1 MRASRSDT
9 ENAIAAFHRILDDNP
24 LDRPGAAQWD
34 PAVVHDIHEIE
45 IVSRIAL
52 ANLYYLSERYA
63 DAGSFYRETLEAGEL
78 SLDRSL
84 EARLGVARS
93 LYLAGETSA
102 VMEQCAEIFRELSD
116 DPAFWSGERD
126 VDPVFLNVP
135 ASLVRMYHEVGDS
148 ARANEFATRATD
160 FYERVVAQR
169 PETGVAWQ
177 SRLGLLQIALV
188 RREWNVAIE
197 RLDGLR
203 QSSSVTAEDHAGLD
217 LLSAEIAAFALRNT
231 ADAERQ
237 FEAITQRYPGA
248 PVVAAARYDLA
259 SLREADGRTDEAM
272 AIYRSLETDRSAPPS
287 VAARAML
294 SRARL
299 LEAGGAWDD
308 ADALYRRVEQLYPY
322 TAAAIEAPIIVTRHY
337 VAAGEK
343 DLARRSLDRAR
354 DYYLSLLD
362 RSSPFAG
369 DRLVVQA
376 ALAESFSTAGRSADV
391 AELLGAGSPRWDETS
406 AAAGMLR
413 SAEVYER
420 VLGDRKQAVTMLKKC
435 IERYPETR
443 YSKVAQRRLNELEGG
458 PE

>member
-1 MRASRSDT
+1 MKRAWLVAALLLPASVACNAPDGSLERYRLEQALWRAQFFERRINISFMRASSSDT

-237 FEAITQRYPGA
+237 FEAITQPSIRPNRLWWFA
-248 PVVAAARYDLA
+248 LV
-259 SLREADGRTDEAM
+259 S
-272 AIYRSLETDRSAPPS
+272 RSA
-287 VAARAML
+287 
-294 SRARL
+294 
-299 LEAGGAWDD
+299 W
-308 ADALYRRVEQLYPY
+308 
-322 TAAAIEAPIIVTRHY
+322 
-337 VAAGEK
+337 
-343 DLARRSLDRAR
+343 
-354 DYYLSLLD
+354 
-362 RSSPFAG
+362 
-369 DRLVVQA
+369 
-376 ALAESFSTAGRSADV
+376 
-391 AELLGAGSPRWDETS
+391 
-406 AAAGMLR
+406 
-413 SAEVYER
+413 
-420 VLGDRKQAVTMLKKC
+420 
-435 IERYPETR
+435 
-443 YSKVAQRRLNELEGG
+443 
-458 PE
+458 